1 MDTKTSMASG
11 WVVFSPRDG
20 SRVSSKCVG
29 FLVLPQLWSLEF
41 GNIRICLSFASLG
54 MENMEAS
61 HVWRLQ
67 WSPPCFVNLSVSL
80 CLKGRRR
87 DPDRWDGEALRDGR
101 RTCLVWWCWDKVLNH
116 VTDGLK
122 IEESFKQKNDTKH
135 LIESDLVQDSC
146 NFFGVMWTMLVSAS
160 SLKQA
165 FWLKCRS
172 LLLVCC
178 KNLSILILSGHVW
191 PNSPNRSRV
200 LRTGHGTVCQCHFAM
215 GAASRS
221 SDKRQLEAW
230 KSRVG
235 RRRDLARLRCLKF
248 WDPAGSRP

>member
-1 MDTKTSMASG
+1 MSDF
-11 WVVFSPRDG
+11 W
-20 SRVSSKCVG
+20 
-29 FLVLPQLWSLEF
+29 
-41 GNIRICLSFASLG
+41 
-54 MENMEAS
+54 
-61 HVWRLQ
+61 LQ

-80 CLKGRRR
+80 CLKGHGTQGPR

-101 RTCLVWWCWDKVLNH
+101 RTCWVWWCWDKVLNH

-122 IEESFKQKNDTKH
+122 IEESFKHKNDTKH

-146 NFFGVMWTMLVSAS
+146 NFSGVMWTMLVSAS

-172 LLLVCC
+172 LLLVRC
-178 KNLSILILSGHVW
+178 KNLSILGHVW

-248 WDPAGSRP
+248 RDPAGSRP